1 MPQTLKKQA
10 LTLTIANGFTRG
22 LGFFFRLMTA
32 RLMGAEAIGVM
43 ELSASAAML
52 ALTPATAGL
61 PTAMS
66 RVTARPNAD
75 QHAVLR
81 AGLSLNRRIALVM
94 MPLLFLL
101 APGMAWLLSDFRT
114 LPAILI
120 SIPAVF
126 LLGCCAVYSGWFYG
140 RGDMLTPAQ
149 CECSEQIV
157 RFVGS
162 LVLLLIF
169 TQSPLSVRAA
179 LPGFAGIL
187 AGICVWMMFRRRAPL
202 PPGVPSA
209 DLRRELLALSA
220 PTAVSRLCQTCLRM
234 LTAVLLPLCLRQSGL
249 TASAATAQF
258 GLLSGMAMPLI
269 MAPGA
274 SSPAPCAWSPPRRVP
289 AGKQPR
295 PPETHHAAVAA
306 DGGADWLPVLV
317 RAVSLRA
324 ADFDAAL
331 WRTGAGW
338 RADGALPTVDAVCY
352 PAGAVRAGDGL
363 GRSAARDAGYHCFL
377 RADAGGHE
385 RPLSD
390 AERADFR
397 RGAGDAGGQPC
408 ARDLERRR
416 AAISEAGGVIPWDSG
431 SSSARRRFCP
441 SRAECR
447 RSTQAPSP
455 CHPPGASHPPDSG
468 AHPSA

>member
-22 LGFFFRLMTA
+22 LGFLFRLMTA

-66 RVTARPNAD
+66 RMTARPNAD
-75 QHAVLR
+75 QSAVLR

-169 TQSPLSVRAA
+169 TRSPLSVRAA

-269 MAPGA
+269 MAPGVITSA
-274 SSPAPCAWSPPRRVP
+274 MCMVAAPAVSRQESNRVRLKRTMRQLLLLAGLIGCLSSCVLFLFAQPISMLLYGEPALTGVLMALSPLSMLFAIQQVQFGLVTGLGVQRRAMPGTIVSSALTLVVMSALCPMPRVRIFGAVLAMLAGSLVRVIWN
-289 AGKQPR
+289 
-295 PPETHHAAVAA
+295 AAVLQSAK
-306 DGGADWLPVLV
+306 
-317 RAVSLRA
+317 RA
-324 ADFDAAL
+324 A
-331 WRTGAGW
+331 
-338 RADGALPTVDAVCY
+338 
-352 PAGAVRAGDGL
+352 
-363 GRSAARDAGYHCFL
+363 
-377 RADAGGHE
+377 
-385 RPLSD
+385 
-390 AERADFR
+390 
-397 RGAGDAGGQPC
+397 
-408 ARDLERRR
+408 
-416 AAISEAGGVIPWDSG
+416 
-431 SSSARRRFCP
+431 
-441 SRAECR
+441 
-447 RSTQAPSP
+447 
-455 CHPPGASHPPDSG
+455 
-468 AHPSA
+468 

>member
-75 QHAVLR
+75 QSAVLC

-169 TQSPLSVRAA
+169 TRSPLSVRAA

-249 TASAATAQF
+249 TASAAPAVSRQESNRVRLKRTMRQLLLMAGLIGCLSSCVLFLFAQPISMLLYGEPALTGVLMALSPLSMLFAIQQVQF
-258 GLLSGMAMPLI
+258 GLVTGLGVQRRAMPGTIVSSALTLVVMSI
-269 MAPGA
+269 FCPMPSVRIFGA
-274 SSPAPCAWSPPRRVP
+274 VLAMLVGSLVRVIWN
-289 AGKQPR
+289 
-295 PPETHHAAVAA
+295 AAVLQSAK
-306 DGGADWLPVLV
+306 
-317 RAVSLRA
+317 RA
-324 ADFDAAL
+324 A
-331 WRTGAGW
+331 
-338 RADGALPTVDAVCY
+338 
-352 PAGAVRAGDGL
+352 
-363 GRSAARDAGYHCFL
+363 
-377 RADAGGHE
+377 
-385 RPLSD
+385 
-390 AERADFR
+390 
-397 RGAGDAGGQPC
+397 
-408 ARDLERRR
+408 
-416 AAISEAGGVIPWDSG
+416 
-431 SSSARRRFCP
+431 
-441 SRAECR
+441 
-447 RSTQAPSP
+447 
-455 CHPPGASHPPDSG
+455 
-468 AHPSA
+468 

>member
-22 LGFFFRLMTA
+22 LGFLFRLMTA

-66 RVTARPNAD
+66 RMTARPNAD
-75 QHAVLR
+75 QSAVLR

-94 MPLLFLL
+94 MPLLLLL

-169 TQSPLSVRAA
+169 TRSPLSIRAA

-209 DLRRELLALSA
+209 DLRHELLALSA
-220 PTAVSRLCQTCLRM
+220 PSAVSR
-234 LTAVLLPLCLRQSGL
+234 LCLRQSGL

-269 MAPGA
+269 MAPGVITSA
-274 SSPAPCAWSPPRRVP
+274 MCMVAAPAVSRQESNRVRLKRTMRQLLLMAGLIGCLSSCVLFLFAQPISMLLYGEPALTGVLMALSPLSMLFAIQQVQFGLVTGLGVQRRAMSGTIVSSALTLVVMSALCP
-289 AGKQPR
+289 MPSVRIFGAVLAMLAGSLVR
-295 PPETHHAAVAA
+295 VIWNAAVLQSAK
-306 DGGADWLPVLV
+306 
-317 RAVSLRA
+317 RA
-324 ADFDAAL
+324 A
-331 WRTGAGW
+331 
-338 RADGALPTVDAVCY
+338 
-352 PAGAVRAGDGL
+352 
-363 GRSAARDAGYHCFL
+363 
-377 RADAGGHE
+377 
-385 RPLSD
+385 
-390 AERADFR
+390 
-397 RGAGDAGGQPC
+397 
-408 ARDLERRR
+408 
-416 AAISEAGGVIPWDSG
+416 
-431 SSSARRRFCP
+431 
-441 SRAECR
+441 
-447 RSTQAPSP
+447 
-455 CHPPGASHPPDSG
+455 
-468 AHPSA
+468 

>member
-22 LGFFFRLMTA
+22 LGFLFRLMTA

-66 RVTARPNAD
+66 RVTARPNAN
-75 QHAVLR
+75 QSAVLR

-149 CECSEQIV
+149 CECSEQVV

-169 TQSPLSVRAA
+169 TRSPLSIRAA

-209 DLRRELLALSA
+209 DLRHELLALSA

-234 LTAVLLPLCLRQSGL
+234 LTG
-249 TASAATAQF
+249 SAAAAVPAAIRADRVRRDCAVRAAERDGDAAHHGARRHHQRHVHVAAPAVSRQESNRVRLKRTMRQLLLMAGLIGCLSSCVLFLFAQPISMLLYGEPALTGVLMALSPLSMLFAIQQVQF
-258 GLLSGMAMPLI
+258 GLVTGLGVQRRAMPGTIVSSALTLVVMSALCPMPSVRI
-269 MAPGA
+269 FGA
-274 SSPAPCAWSPPRRVP
+274 VLAMLAGSLVRVIWN
-289 AGKQPR
+289 
-295 PPETHHAAVAA
+295 AAVLQSAK
-306 DGGADWLPVLV
+306 
-317 RAVSLRA
+317 RA
-324 ADFDAAL
+324 A
-331 WRTGAGW
+331 
-338 RADGALPTVDAVCY
+338 
-352 PAGAVRAGDGL
+352 
-363 GRSAARDAGYHCFL
+363 
-377 RADAGGHE
+377 
-385 RPLSD
+385 
-390 AERADFR
+390 
-397 RGAGDAGGQPC
+397 
-408 ARDLERRR
+408 
-416 AAISEAGGVIPWDSG
+416 
-431 SSSARRRFCP
+431 
-441 SRAECR
+441 
-447 RSTQAPSP
+447 
-455 CHPPGASHPPDSG
+455 
-468 AHPSA
+468 

>member
-22 LGFFFRLMTA
+22 LGFLFRLMTA

-66 RVTARPNAD
+66 RMTARPNAD
-75 QHAVLR
+75 QSAVLR

-140 RGDMLTPAQ
+140 RGDMPTPAQ

-169 TQSPLSVRAA
+169 TRSPLSVRAA

-269 MAPGA
+269 MAPGVITSA
-274 SSPAPCAWSPPRRVP
+274 MCMVAAPAVSRQESNRVRLKRTMRQLLLAGLIGCLSSCVLFLFAQPISMLLYGEPALTGVLMALSPLSMLFAIQQVQFGLVTGLGVQRRAMPGTIVSSALTLVVMSALCP
-289 AGKQPR
+289 MPSVRIFGAVLAMLAGSLVR
-295 PPETHHAAVAA
+295 VIWNAAVLQSAK
-306 DGGADWLPVLV
+306 
-317 RAVSLRA
+317 RA
-324 ADFDAAL
+324 A
-331 WRTGAGW
+331 
-338 RADGALPTVDAVCY
+338 
-352 PAGAVRAGDGL
+352 
-363 GRSAARDAGYHCFL
+363 
-377 RADAGGHE
+377 
-385 RPLSD
+385 
-390 AERADFR
+390 
-397 RGAGDAGGQPC
+397 
-408 ARDLERRR
+408 
-416 AAISEAGGVIPWDSG
+416 
-431 SSSARRRFCP
+431 
-441 SRAECR
+441 
-447 RSTQAPSP
+447 
-455 CHPPGASHPPDSG
+455 
-468 AHPSA
+468 

>member
-75 QHAVLR
+75 QSAVLC

-169 TQSPLSVRAA
+169 TRSPLSVRAA

-258 GLLSGMAMPLI
+258 GLLSGMAMLI
-269 MAPGA
+269 MAPGVVTSA
-274 SSPAPCAWSPPRRVP
+274 MCMVAAPAVSRQESNRVRLKRTMRQLLLMAGLIGCLSSCVLFLFAQPISMLLYGEPALAGVLMALSPLSMLFAIQQVQFGLVTGLGVQRRAMPGTIVSSVLTLVVMSALCP
-289 AGKQPR
+289 MPSVRIFGAVLAMLAGSLVR
-295 PPETHHAAVAA
+295 VIWNAAVLQSAK
-306 DGGADWLPVLV
+306 
-317 RAVSLRA
+317 RA
-324 ADFDAAL
+324 A
-331 WRTGAGW
+331 
-338 RADGALPTVDAVCY
+338 
-352 PAGAVRAGDGL
+352 
-363 GRSAARDAGYHCFL
+363 
-377 RADAGGHE
+377 
-385 RPLSD
+385 
-390 AERADFR
+390 
-397 RGAGDAGGQPC
+397 
-408 ARDLERRR
+408 
-416 AAISEAGGVIPWDSG
+416 
-431 SSSARRRFCP
+431 
-441 SRAECR
+441 
-447 RSTQAPSP
+447 
-455 CHPPGASHPPDSG
+455 
-468 AHPSA
+468 

>member
-75 QHAVLR
+75 QSAVLR

-169 TQSPLSVRAA
+169 TRSPLSVRAA

-209 DLRRELLALSA
+209 DLRHELLALSA
-220 PTAVSRLCQTCLRM
+220 PTAVSRLCQT
-234 LTAVLLPLCLRQSGL
+234 CLRQSGL

-269 MAPGA
+269 MAPGVITSA
-274 SSPAPCAWSPPRRVP
+274 MCMVAAPAVSRQESNRVRLKRTMRQLLLLAGLIGCLSSCVLFLFAQPISMLLYGEPALTGVLMALSPLSMLFAIQQVQFGLVTGLGVQRRAMPGTIVSSALTLVVMSIFCP
-289 AGKQPR
+289 MPSVRIFGAVLAMLAGSLVR
-295 PPETHHAAVAA
+295 VIWNAAVLQSAK
-306 DGGADWLPVLV
+306 
-317 RAVSLRA
+317 RA
-324 ADFDAAL
+324 A
-331 WRTGAGW
+331 
-338 RADGALPTVDAVCY
+338 
-352 PAGAVRAGDGL
+352 
-363 GRSAARDAGYHCFL
+363 
-377 RADAGGHE
+377 
-385 RPLSD
+385 
-390 AERADFR
+390 
-397 RGAGDAGGQPC
+397 
-408 ARDLERRR
+408 
-416 AAISEAGGVIPWDSG
+416 
-431 SSSARRRFCP
+431 
-441 SRAECR
+441 
-447 RSTQAPSP
+447 
-455 CHPPGASHPPDSG
+455 
-468 AHPSA
+468 

>member
-22 LGFFFRLMTA
+22 LGFLFRLMTA

-66 RVTARPNAD
+66 RVTARPNAN
-75 QHAVLR
+75 QSAVLR

-149 CECSEQIV
+149 CECSEQVV

-169 TQSPLSVRAA
+169 TRSPLSIRAA

-209 DLRRELLALSA
+209 DLRHELLALSA

-269 MAPGA
+269 MAPGVITSA
-274 SSPAPCAWSPPRRVP
+274 MCMVAAPAVSRQESNRVRLKRTMRQLLLMALSPLSMLFAIQQVQFGLVTGLGVQRRAMPGTIVSSALTLVVMSALCPMPSVRIFGAVLAMLAGSLVRVIWN
-289 AGKQPR
+289 
-295 PPETHHAAVAA
+295 AAVLQSAK
-306 DGGADWLPVLV
+306 
-317 RAVSLRA
+317 RA
-324 ADFDAAL
+324 A
-331 WRTGAGW
+331 
-338 RADGALPTVDAVCY
+338 
-352 PAGAVRAGDGL
+352 
-363 GRSAARDAGYHCFL
+363 
-377 RADAGGHE
+377 
-385 RPLSD
+385 
-390 AERADFR
+390 
-397 RGAGDAGGQPC
+397 
-408 ARDLERRR
+408 
-416 AAISEAGGVIPWDSG
+416 
-431 SSSARRRFCP
+431 
-441 SRAECR
+441 
-447 RSTQAPSP
+447 
-455 CHPPGASHPPDSG
+455 
-468 AHPSA
+468 

>member
-22 LGFFFRLMTA
+22 LGFLFRLMTA

-66 RVTARPNAD
+66 RMTARPNAD
-75 QHAVLR
+75 QSAVLR

-149 CECSEQIV
+149 CECSEQVV

-169 TQSPLSVRAA
+169 TRSPLSIRAA

-209 DLRRELLALSA
+209 DLRHELLALSA
-220 PTAVSRLCQTCLRM
+220 PTAVSRLCQTCLR
-234 LTAVLLPLCLRQSGL
+234 PSGL

-269 MAPGA
+269 MAPGVITSA
-274 SSPAPCAWSPPRRVP
+274 MCMVAAPAVSRQESNRVRLKRTMRQLLLMAGLIGCLSSCVLFLFAQPISMLLYGEPALTGVLMALSPLSMLFAIQQVQFGLVTGLGVQRRAMTGTIVSSALTLVVMSALCP
-289 AGKQPR
+289 MPSVRIFGAVLAMLAGSLVR
-295 PPETHHAAVAA
+295 VIWNAAVLQSAK
-306 DGGADWLPVLV
+306 
-317 RAVSLRA
+317 RA
-324 ADFDAAL
+324 A
-331 WRTGAGW
+331 
-338 RADGALPTVDAVCY
+338 
-352 PAGAVRAGDGL
+352 
-363 GRSAARDAGYHCFL
+363 
-377 RADAGGHE
+377 
-385 RPLSD
+385 
-390 AERADFR
+390 
-397 RGAGDAGGQPC
+397 
-408 ARDLERRR
+408 
-416 AAISEAGGVIPWDSG
+416 
-431 SSSARRRFCP
+431 
-441 SRAECR
+441 
-447 RSTQAPSP
+447 
-455 CHPPGASHPPDSG
+455 
-468 AHPSA
+468 

>member
-22 LGFFFRLMTA
+22 LGFLFRLMTA

-66 RVTARPNAD
+66 RMTARPNAD
-75 QHAVLR
+75 QSAVLR

-169 TQSPLSVRAA
+169 TRSPLSVRAA

-187 AGICVWMMFRRRAPL
+187 AGICVWMMFRRSAPL

-249 TASAATAQF
+249 TASRQESNRVRLKRTMRQLLLMAGLIGCLSSCVLFLFAQPISMLLYGEPALTGVLMALSPLSMLFAIQQVQF
-258 GLLSGMAMPLI
+258 GLVTGLGVQRRAMPGTIVSSALTLVVMSI
-269 MAPGA
+269 FCPMPSVRIFGA
-274 SSPAPCAWSPPRRVP
+274 VLAMLAGSLVRVIWN
-289 AGKQPR
+289 
-295 PPETHHAAVAA
+295 AAVLQSAK
-306 DGGADWLPVLV
+306 
-317 RAVSLRA
+317 RA
-324 ADFDAAL
+324 A
-331 WRTGAGW
+331 
-338 RADGALPTVDAVCY
+338 
-352 PAGAVRAGDGL
+352 
-363 GRSAARDAGYHCFL
+363 
-377 RADAGGHE
+377 
-385 RPLSD
+385 
-390 AERADFR
+390 
-397 RGAGDAGGQPC
+397 
-408 ARDLERRR
+408 
-416 AAISEAGGVIPWDSG
+416 
-431 SSSARRRFCP
+431 
-441 SRAECR
+441 
-447 RSTQAPSP
+447 
-455 CHPPGASHPPDSG
+455 
-468 AHPSA
+468 